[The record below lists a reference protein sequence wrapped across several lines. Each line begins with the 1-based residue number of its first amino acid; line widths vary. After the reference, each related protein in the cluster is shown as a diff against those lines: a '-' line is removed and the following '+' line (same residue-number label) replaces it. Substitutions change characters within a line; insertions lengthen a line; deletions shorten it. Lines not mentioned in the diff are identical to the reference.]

1 MTEEQ
6 PKRSN
11 INIRPKGQPDA
22 QGYSPHRDLAYVYP
36 AMMQEAFITLD
47 EANWTDEFRAQMY
60 KHGICEG
67 DLAEGVR
74 RFVEALNLFIREPD
88 IKTPADAFRT
98 TEFDKINSV
107 VRNVLWTRF
116 GEVLTGGWFV
126 AVRDVTLR
134 GQMSDAADVMADM
147 LTAGRIVA
155 MGLTEHSWHPG
166 RLSLAVSESLVAT
179 ERLKTDK
186 LELQRALKQSQSYC
200 RQLEDERV
208 NTEAKLR
215 EFDAS
220 VAAKI
225 ADSKSDAYRARMA
238 ESNMSRE
245 LFYVRTQ
252 SVDRIAAIRA
262 WVSAPFLSR
271 LFSGIGILLK
281 AVFKR
286 EVFNVGVEPDT
297 TEEFD
302 PDTADVPTPE

>member
-6 PKRSN
+6 PKRST

-47 EANWTDEFRAQMY
+47 EANWTDAFRLQM
-60 KHGICEG
+60 HENGIREE
-67 DLAEGVR
+67 DLAECVR

-88 IKTPADAFRT
+88 IKTPADAFRA
-98 TEFDKINSV
+98 TEFDAIDSV

-155 MGLTEHSWHPG
+155 MALTEHSWRPG
-166 RLSLAVSESLVAT
+166 KLSLAVSDSLVAM

-186 LELQRALKQSQSYC
+186 AELQRVLKQSQSYC

-215 EFDAS
+215 ELESS
-220 VAAKI
+220 VAARI
-225 ADSKSDAYRARMA
+225 ADSKSAAHLSAMA
-238 ESNMSRE
+238 ELNMSRE
-245 LFYVRTQ
+245 LRYVRTQ
-252 SVDRIAAIRA
+252 SVARIAAIRE

-286 EVFNVGVEPDT
+286 EVFYVGVEPDT

-302 PDTADVPTPE
+302 PDTADVPAPE